1 MQLSIVIP
9 VYNEKN
15 NISLLLS
22 KINSAINKMK
32 YEIIIV
38 DDSSNDGSKKILKK
52 LSNKFKNLKV
62 IFRNKKIRDL
72 SKSCRDGFE
81 KSKSDKILVM
91 DGDLQHNPKY
101 ILRMIKM
108 MKNKNCDVVVG
119 VRDLINSRVKSL
131 SFFRQSASYILIKFL
146 HLIFGKKTIDP
157 MSGFFLFKKKIY
169 TKNKKLL
176 FLKGFKILADL
187 IYIDKNISVKDL
199 KINFE
204 YRVKGSSKLNY
215 KILIYLLQFI
225 IFRIFQKTYRFFK
238 IFT

>member
-1 MQLSIVIP
+1 
-9 VYNEKN
+9 
-15 NISLLLS
+15 
-22 KINSAINKMK
+22 MK

-81 KSKSDKILVM
+81 KSKFDKILVM

-101 ILRMIKM
+101 ILKMIKIM
-108 MKNKNCDVVVG
+108 NDKNCDVVVG

-131 SFFRQSASYILIKFL
+131 SFFRQSASLVLIKFL
-146 HLIFGKKTIDP
+146 NLVFGKKTIDP
-157 MSGFFLFKKKIY
+157 MSGFFLFKKIIFS
-169 TKNKKLL
+169 KNKKLL

-187 IYIDKNISVKDL
+187 IYVDKNISVKDL

>member
-187 IYIDKNISVKDL
+187 IYVDKNISVKDL

-225 IFRIFQKTYRFFK
+225 IFRIFQKTYRF
-238 IFT
+238 I

>member
-1 MQLSIVIP
+1 MSVSIVIP
-9 VYNEKN
+9 IYNEKN

-22 KINSAINKMK
+22 KITSNINRIKH
-32 YEIIIV
+32 EIIIV
-38 DDSSNDGSKKILKK
+38 DDSSNDGSKDILKK
-52 LSNKFKNLKV
+52 LSKKKNLKI
-62 IFRNKKIRDL
+62 IFRKEKIRDL

-81 KSKSDKILVM
+81 KSKFDKILVM

-101 ILRMIKM
+101 ILKMILL
-108 MKNKNCDVVVG
+108 MKNKNFDVIVG
-119 VRDLINSRVKSL
+119 ARDLVNSRVKSL
-131 SFFRQSASYILIKFL
+131 SFFRQSASFVLIKFL
-146 HLIFGKKTIDP
+146 NLIFGKKTIDP

-169 TKNKKLL
+169 TKNKKML

-187 IYIDKNISVKDL
+187 IYTDKNISVKDL

-204 YRVKGSSKLNY
+204 YRVKGTSKLNY

>member
-1 MQLSIVIP
+1 MSVSIVIP

-15 NISLLLS
+15 NISLLIS
-22 KINSAINKMK
+22 KITSNINRIKH
-32 YEIIIV
+32 EIIIV
-38 DDSSNDGSKKILKK
+38 DDSSDDGSKDILKK
-52 LSNKFKNLKV
+52 LSKKKNLKI
-62 IFRNKKIRDL
+62 IFRKEKIRDL

-81 KSKSDKILVM
+81 KSKFDKILVM

-101 ILRMIKM
+101 ILRMIKI
-108 MKNKNCDVVVG
+108 MKNKNCDLVVG

-131 SFFRQSASYILIKFL
+131 SFFRQSASFVLIKFL
-146 HLIFGKKTIDP
+146 NFVFGKKTIDP

-187 IYIDKNISVKDL
+187 IYFDKNISVKDL

-225 IFRIFQKTYRFFK
+225 IFRIFQKTFRLFK

>member
-131 SFFRQSASYILIKFL
+131 SFFRQSASFILIKVL
-146 HLIFGKKTIDP
+146 NLIFEKKTIDP

-199 KINFE
+199 KIDFE

-225 IFRIFQKTYRFFK
+225 IFRIFQKTYRF
-238 IFT
+238 I

>member
-1 MQLSIVIP
+1 MSVSIVIP

-15 NISLLLS
+15 NISLLVS
-22 KINSAINKMK
+22 KITSNINRIKH
-32 YEIIIV
+32 EIIIV
-38 DDSSNDGSKKILKK
+38 DDSSNDGSKRILKK
-52 LSNKFKNLKV
+52 LSKKKNLKI
-62 IFRNKKIRDL
+62 IFRKDKIRDL

-81 KSKSDKILVM
+81 KSKFDKILVM

-101 ILRMIKM
+101 ILRMIKI
-108 MKNKNCDVVVG
+108 MKNKNCDLVVG
-119 VRDLINSRVKSL
+119 ARDLINSRVKSL
-131 SFFRQSASYILIKFL
+131 SFFRQSASFVLIKFL
-146 HLIFGKKTIDP
+146 NFVFGKKTIDP

-187 IYIDKNISVKDL
+187 IYSDRNISVKDL

-215 KILIYLLQFI
+215 KILIYLIQFI
-225 IFRIFQKTYRFFK
+225 LIRIFQKTCRFF
-238 IFT
+238 

>member
-101 ILRMIKM
+101 IEPMFNKFYNESLDIEKSIFLGEKKIIDSNCITISGNLVN
-108 MKNKNCDVVVG
+108 KNKTFNWEI
-119 VRDLINSRVKSL
+119 R
-131 SFFRQSASYILIKFL
+131 
-146 HLIFGKKTIDP
+146 
-157 MSGFFLFKKKIY
+157 
-169 TKNKKLL
+169 KN
-176 FLKGFKILADL
+176 
-187 IYIDKNISVKDL
+187 
-199 KINFE
+199 
-204 YRVKGSSKLNY
+204 
-215 KILIYLLQFI
+215 
-225 IFRIFQKTYRFFK
+225 T
-238 IFT
+238 

>member
-1 MQLSIVIP
+1 M
-9 VYNEKN
+9 K
-15 NISLLLS
+15 SLLWMIPQMMAQ
-22 KINSAINKMK
+22 KIFLKN
-32 YEIIIV
+32 YQ
-38 DDSSNDGSKKILKK
+38 KK
-52 LSNKFKNLKV
+52 KNLKI
-62 IFRNKKIRDL
+62 IFRKEKIRDL

-81 KSKSDKILVM
+81 KSKFDKILVM

-101 ILRMIKM
+101 ILRMLKI
-108 MKNKNCDVVVG
+108 MKNSNCDVVVG
-119 VRDLINSRVKSL
+119 VRDLINSRIKSL
-131 SFFRQSASYILIKFL
+131 SFFRQSASFVLIKFL
-146 HLIFGKKTIDP
+146 NLVFGKKTIDP

-169 TKNKKLL
+169 TKNKKML

-187 IYIDKNISVKDL
+187 IYTDKNISVKDL
-199 KINFE
+199 KINFD

>member
-1 MQLSIVIP
+1 MSVSIVIP

-22 KINSAINKMK
+22 KITSNIKRIK
-32 YEIIIV
+32 HEIINV
-38 DDSSNDGSKKILKK
+38 DDSSNDGSKDILKK
-52 LSNKFKNLKV
+52 LSKKKNLKI
-62 IFRNKKIRDL
+62 IFRKEKIRDL

-81 KSKSDKILVM
+81 KSKFDKILVM

-101 ILRMIKM
+101 ILKMILL
-108 MKNKNCDVVVG
+108 MKNKNFDVIVG
-119 VRDLINSRVKSL
+119 ARDLVNSRVKSL
-131 SFFRQSASYILIKFL
+131 SFFRQSASFVLIKFL
-146 HLIFGKKTIDP
+146 NLIFGKKTIDP

-187 IYIDKNISVKDL
+187 IYADRNISVKDL

-204 YRVKGSSKLNY
+204 YRVKGTSKLNY

-225 IFRIFQKTYRFFK
+225 IFRIFQKTCRFLKF
-238 IFT
+238 

>member
-1 MQLSIVIP
+1 MSVSIVIP

-15 NISLLLS
+15 NISLLVS
-22 KINSAINKMK
+22 KITSNINRIKH
-32 YEIIIV
+32 EIIIV
-38 DDSSNDGSKKILKK
+38 DDSSNDGSKEILKK
-52 LSNKFKNLKV
+52 LSKRKNLKI
-62 IFRNKKIRDL
+62 IFRKEKIRDL

-81 KSKSDKILVM
+81 KSKFDKILVM

-101 ILRMIKM
+101 ILKMIKIM
-108 MKNKNCDVVVG
+108 NDKNCDVVVG

-146 HLIFGKKTIDP
+146 NLIFGKKTIDP

-187 IYIDKNISVKDL
+187 IYLDKNISVKDL
-199 KINFE
+199 KINFD

-225 IFRIFQKTYRFFK
+225 IFRIFQKIYRFF
-238 IFT
+238 

>member
-1 MQLSIVIP
+1 MSISIVIP

-15 NISLLLS
+15 NISLLIS
-22 KINSAINKMK
+22 KITSNINRIKH
-32 YEIIIV
+32 EIIIV
-38 DDSSNDGSKKILKK
+38 DDSSDDGSKDILKK
-52 LSNKFKNLKV
+52 LSKKKNLKI
-62 IFRNKKIRDL
+62 IFRKEKIRDL

-81 KSKSDKILVM
+81 KSKFDKILVM

-101 ILRMIKM
+101 ILRMIKI

-131 SFFRQSASYILIKFL
+131 SFFRQSASFVLIKFL
-146 HLIFGKKTIDP
+146 NLVFGKKTIDP

-169 TKNKKLL
+169 TQNRKLL

-187 IYIDKNISVKDL
+187 IYADRNISVKDL
-199 KINFE
+199 KINFD

>member
-1 MQLSIVIP
+1 MSVSIVIP

-15 NISLLLS
+15 NISLLVSKITS
-22 KINSAINKMK
+22 KINRIKH
-32 YEIIIV
+32 EIIIV
-38 DDSSNDGSKKILKK
+38 DDSSNDGSKEVLKK
-52 LSNKFKNLKV
+52 LSKKKNLKI
-62 IFRNKKIRDL
+62 IFRKEKIRDL

-81 KSKSDKILVM
+81 ISKFDKILVM

-101 ILRMIKM
+101 ILKMILL
-108 MKNKNCDVVVG
+108 MKNKNFDVIVG
-119 VRDLINSRVKSL
+119 ARDLVNSRVKSL
-131 SFFRQSASYILIKFL
+131 SFFRQSASFVLIKFL
-146 HLIFGKKTIDP
+146 NLIFGKKTIDP

-187 IYIDKNISVKDL
+187 IYADRNISVKDL

-204 YRVKGSSKLNY
+204 YRVKGTSKLNY

-225 IFRIFQKTYRFFK
+225 IFRIFQKTYKFF
-238 IFT
+238 

>member
-15 NISLLLS
+15 NISFLLS
-22 KINSAINKMK
+22 QFNSTLNKMK
-32 YEIIIV
+32 YEIIMV

-52 LSNKFKNLKV
+52 LSKKFKNLKV

-101 ILRMIKM
+101 ILRMIKI

-131 SFFRQSASYILIKFL
+131 SFLDNQLLLFLIKFL
-146 HLIFGKKTIDP
+146 NLIFGKKTIDP
-157 MSGFFLFKKKIY
+157 MSGFFYLKKNLY
-169 TKNKKLL
+169 KNKKLL

-225 IFRIFQKTYRFFK
+225 IFRIFQKTFR
-238 IFT
+238 

>member
-1 MQLSIVIP
+1 MSVSIVIP

-22 KINSAINKMK
+22 KITSNINRIKH
-32 YEIIIV
+32 EIIIV
-38 DDSSNDGSKKILKK
+38 DDSSNDGSKDILKK
-52 LSNKFKNLKV
+52 LSKKKNLKI
-62 IFRNKKIRDL
+62 IFRKEKIRDL

-81 KSKSDKILVM
+81 ISKFDKILVM

-101 ILRMIKM
+101 ILKMILL
-108 MKNKNCDVVVG
+108 MKNKNFDVIVG
-119 VRDLINSRVKSL
+119 ARDLVNSRVKSL
-131 SFFRQSASYILIKFL
+131 SFFRQSASFVLIKFL
-146 HLIFGKKTIDP
+146 NLIFGKKTIDP

-187 IYIDKNISVKDL
+187 IYADRNISVKDL

-204 YRVKGSSKLNY
+204 YRVKGTSKLNY

-225 IFRIFQKTYRFFK
+225 IFRIFQKTCRFLKF
-238 IFT
+238 

>member
-1 MQLSIVIP
+1 MSVSIVIP

-22 KINSAINKMK
+22 KITSNINRIKH
-32 YEIIIV
+32 EIIIV
-38 DDSSNDGSKKILKK
+38 DDSSNDGSKDILKK
-52 LSNKFKNLKV
+52 LSKKKNLKI
-62 IFRNKKIRDL
+62 IFRKEKIRDL

-81 KSKSDKILVM
+81 KSKFDKILVM

-101 ILRMIKM
+101 ILRMLKI
-108 MKNKNCDVVVG
+108 MKNSNCDVVVG
-119 VRDLINSRVKSL
+119 VRDLINSRIKSL
-131 SFFRQSASYILIKFL
+131 SFFRQSASFVLIKFL
-146 HLIFGKKTIDP
+146 NLVFGKKTIDP

-187 IYIDKNISVKDL
+187 IYMDKNISVKDL

-204 YRVKGSSKLNY
+204 YRVKGISKLNL

-225 IFRIFQKTYRFFK
+225 IFRIFQKTCRFLKF
-238 IFT
+238 

>member
-1 MQLSIVIP
+1 MSISIVIP

-15 NISLLLS
+15 NISLLIS
-22 KINSAINKMK
+22 KITSNINRIKH
-32 YEIIIV
+32 EIIIV
-38 DDSSNDGSKKILKK
+38 DDSSDDGSKDILKK
-52 LSNKFKNLKV
+52 LSKKKNLKI
-62 IFRNKKIRDL
+62 IFRKEKIRDL

-81 KSKSDKILVM
+81 KSKFDKILVM

-101 ILRMIKM
+101 ILRMIKI

-131 SFFRQSASYILIKFL
+131 SFFRQSASFVLIKFL
-146 HLIFGKKTIDP
+146 NLVFGKKTIDP

-169 TKNKKLL
+169 TQNRKFL

-187 IYIDKNISVKDL
+187 IYADRNISVKDL

-204 YRVKGSSKLNY
+204 YRVKGSSKLNF
-215 KILIYLLQFI
+215 KILIYLLHFI
-225 IFRIFQKTYRFFK
+225 MFRIFQKTYNFF
-238 IFT
+238 

>member
-52 LSNKFKNLKV
+52 LSNKSKNLKV

-131 SFFRQSASYILIKFL
+131 SFFRQSASFILIKFL
-146 HLIFGKKTIDP
+146 NLIFGKKTIDP